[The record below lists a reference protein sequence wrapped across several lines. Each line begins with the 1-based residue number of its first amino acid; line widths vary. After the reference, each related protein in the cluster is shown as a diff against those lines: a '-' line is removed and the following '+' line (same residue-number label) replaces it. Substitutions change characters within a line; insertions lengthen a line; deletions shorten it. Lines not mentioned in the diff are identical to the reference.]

1 MNATSAAR
9 ITAVALLV
17 PVLLGACRD
26 GKNATAD
33 TAAPAPASAPAAQAT
48 TAPAPAHKPVHEDG
62 RGVTSPAR
70 EEVRAPEPVCA
81 DCGTVTGVRSYQVQG
96 QGSGIGIAIGAV
108 AGGLLGHQIGG
119 GTGNKIATVAG
130 AVGGGYA
137 GNEIEKRRNSQTRW
151 DVSVRMDDGNTTT
164 LPYTTAPGV
173 SVGQK
178 VRVVN
183 GQAIPR

>member
-9 ITAVALLV
+9 IAAVAVLV

-26 GKNATAD
+26 DKNAAAD
-33 TAAPAPASAPAAQAT
+33 AAAPAPAGAAVDQST
-48 TAPAPAHKPVHEDG
+48 TAPAPAPKPV
-62 RGVTSPAR
+62 R

-81 DCGTVTGVRSYQVQG
+81 DCGTVTDVRSYEVKG
-96 QGSGIGIAIGAV
+96 EGSGVGIAIGAV
-108 AGGLLGHQIGG
+108 AGGLLGNQIGG
-119 GTGNKIATVAG
+119 GSGKKIATVAG

-151 DVSVRMDDGNTTT
+151 DVSVQMDDGSTTT
-164 LPYTTAPGV
+164 LPYSTAPGV
-173 SVGQK
+173 SAGQK

>member
-1 MNATSAAR
+1 MSAKSAAR
-9 ITAVALLV
+9 IAATALLL
-17 PVLLGACRD
+17 PMLLGACRD
-26 GKNATAD
+26 DKNASAAD
-33 TAAPAPASAPAAQAT
+33 TAATPVKQEPAKAVA
-48 TAPAPAHKPVHEDG
+48 TAPAPAPKRATQE
-62 RGVTSPAR
+62 VTAPAP
-70 EEVRAPEPVCA
+70 ACA
-81 DCGTVTGVRSYQVQG
+81 DCGTVTDVRSYEVK
-96 QGSGIGIAIGAV
+96 GSGSGVGIAIGAV

-151 DVSVRMDDGNTTT
+151 EVVVHMDDGSNAT
-164 LPYTTAPGV
+164 LPYTEAPGV

>member
-1 MNATSAAR
+1 MHATPAVRIAAL
-9 ITAVALLV
+9 ALLV

-26 GKNATAD
+26 EKTAAAD
-33 TAAPAPASAPAAQAT
+33 TSPPAAAATNAQPAQTT
-48 TAPAPAHKPVHEDG
+48 TAPAPTPEPV
-62 RGVTSPAR
+62 R
-70 EEVRAPEPVCA
+70 EQARAPEPVCA
-81 DCGTVTGVRSYQVQG
+81 DCGTVTDVRSYQVKG
-96 QGSGIGIAIGAV
+96 EGSGVGIAIGAV
-108 AGGLLGHQIGG
+108 AGGLLGNQIGG
-119 GTGNKIATVAG
+119 GSGKKIATVAG

-151 DVSVRMDDGNTTT
+151 DVSVQMDDGSTAT
-164 LPYTTAPGV
+164 LPYSTAPGV

>member
-9 ITAVALLV
+9 ITAVALLL
-17 PVLLGACRD
+17 PILLGACRD
-26 GKNATAD
+26 DKTAAAD
-33 TAAPAPASAPAAQAT
+33 TAAPIAAAAGAPPAQTT
-48 TAPAPAHKPVHEDG
+48 TAPAPAPVT
-62 RGVTSPAR
+62 VR
-70 EEVRAPEPVCA
+70 EEEPAPEPICA
-81 DCGTVTGVRSYQVQG
+81 DCGTVTDVRSYEVKG
-96 QGSGIGIAIGAV
+96 EGSGVGIAIGAV
-108 AGGLLGHQIGG
+108 AGGLLGNQIGG
-119 GTGNKIATVAG
+119 GSGKKIATVAG

-164 LPYTTAPGV
+164 LPYSTAPGV